1 MQTMDADRRILEILS
16 EKFPTSQSAYTEIIN
31 LEAILNLPKGTEHFM
46 SDVHGEYE
54 AFLHILNNCSGVVRE
69 RVRATF
75 SGELTHREQDDLC
88 TLIYYP
94 REKLMRLRA
103 EGVPNDDWYY
113 QTLFRLVR
121 LARYLSGFYTRSR
134 VRKAMPEAYA
144 YIIDELLRAS
154 SVGETSR
161 HEYHVRIIQSI
172 IEVGA
177 QDDFIE
183 SLSTLITRLDRIR
196 EIVDIDSPE
205 RRLYLQIC
213 LHLPDV
219 EQVLKNNSD
228 ATT

>member
-154 SVGETSR
+154 SASRAIFRASTRAPRCARPCPNRIPTS
-161 HEYHVRIIQSI
+161 SMSSS
-172 IEVGA
+172 A
-177 QDDFIE
+177 
-183 SLSTLITRLDRIR
+183 
-196 EIVDIDSPE
+196 P
-205 RRLYLQIC
+205 
-213 LHLPDV
+213 PP
-219 EQVLKNNSD
+219 
-228 ATT
+228 